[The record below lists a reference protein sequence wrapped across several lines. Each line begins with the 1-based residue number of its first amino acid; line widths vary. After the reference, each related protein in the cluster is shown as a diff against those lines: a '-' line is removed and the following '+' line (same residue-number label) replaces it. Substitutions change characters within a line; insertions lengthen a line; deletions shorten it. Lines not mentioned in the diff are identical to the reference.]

1 MIEPTQTAA
10 GGQQPPAVPN
20 PPKNR
25 RRPVM
30 MAAGIVGAGLGLAG
44 LLLPAPYVIETP
56 GPSFNTI
63 GAVDSRTLIEIP
75 GEKTYPTSGNL
86 DLTTVYMSGG
96 PRNPVRL
103 FEVAAAWLDPRQT
116 VAPEE
121 LVYPPGVTGEEIQN
135 QNAEA
140 MTSSQETSVAA
151 ALAHLGVK
159 FDQRMTVVGFADNA
173 AAEGLLKMDDVVA
186 TVNGKPITG
195 IEVLR
200 AELNA
205 GHGKPVELGVV
216 RDGKRLDVEV
226 TPKANDDG
234 EFQLG
239 VLLGTDF
246 DFPYD
251 VKIQL
256 DNVGG
261 PSAGLMFALGIVDK
275 LTPGE
280 MTGGKH
286 FAGTGTIDAEGKVGP
301 IGGIV
306 QKMDGA
312 RDQGATVF
320 LAPAGNCG
328 EVAGHVPDGMQVVK
342 VENLDGAVKAV
353 ERIGSGSTAGLPS
366 CG

>member
-1 MIEPTQTAA
+1 MTGA
-10 GGQQPPAVPN
+10 GVVA
-20 PPKNR
+20 
-25 RRPVM
+25 
-30 MAAGIVGAGLGLAG
+30 AGLGLAG

-63 GAVDSRTLIEIP
+63 GAVDDQTLIEIP
-75 GEKTYPTSGNL
+75 GQKTYPTSGNL

-96 PRNPVRL
+96 PRNPVRF
-103 FEVAAAWLDPRQT
+103 FEVAAAWLDPDQS

-121 LVYPPGVTGEEIQN
+121 LVYPPGVTGEEIQD
-135 QNAEA
+135 QNAAA
-140 MTSSQETSVAA
+140 MTSSQESSVAA
-151 ALAHLGVK
+151 ALAHLDVD
-159 FDQRMTVVGFADNA
+159 FEQSLSVVGFAQDSA
-173 AAEGLLKMDDVVA
+173 ARGALQMDDVLQS
-186 TVNGKPITG
+186 VNGKPIAG
-195 IEVLR
+195 IDVLR
-200 AELNA
+200 QELNA
-205 GHGKPVELGVV
+205 AQGNPVELGV
-216 RDGKRLDVEV
+216 RRAGERINVEA

-234 EFQLG
+234 DFQLG

-246 DFPYD
+246 DFPFD

-286 FAGTGTIDAEGKVGP
+286 FAGTGTIDAAGNVGP

-312 RDQGATVF
+312 RHQGATVF

-342 VENLDGAVKAV
+342 VENLDGAVAAV
-353 ERIGSGSTAGLPS
+353 EQLGSGGGTDGLPS